1 MSFSGTIV
9 TLRAPRGAMDKTWL
23 SVIIPCRNGD
33 RWLTDTLQ
41 SVVDQ
46 QDHGIEVIFVDGSTD
61 DASVEI
67 AECFSDKLDL
77 RIFRRHDLLSWM
89 AKTNFGVEQAS
100 AEQICMLH
108 TDDLWLPNRSAQL
121 QNWLSSQPDAV
132 MHLHPCYIV
141 DEAGRRLGLWRC
153 PLPADGSPVPAQL
166 FYERLLVQN
175 FIGIP
180 TPAIRRD
187 AYLMAGGLDKALWY
201 TADWDL
207 YLKVASIGNICY
219 HSTTLACFRVH
230 RNSLTVLGS
239 RDIQDFREQHAA
251 IVDRHIS
258 KLAPDSRTATLRLSE
273 ASIEVNVALAA
284 AVAGKFG
291 AISKAL
297 GSVLFL
303 GPAGIARYLSY
314 SRIVD
319 RALPRLRAAVA
330 GRF

>member
-1 MSFSGTIV
+1 MEEV
-9 TLRAPRGAMDKTWL
+9 WL
-23 SVIIPCRNGD
+23 SVIVPSHNGQ
-33 RWLTDTLQ
+33 RWLSTALQ
-41 SVVDQ
+41 SIADQ
-46 QDHGIEVIFVDGSTD
+46 KERGIEVIVIDSSTENTSL
-61 DASVEI
+61 AI
-67 AECFSDKLDL
+67 AESFSTQVVIRAL
-77 RIFRRHDLLSWM
+77 RRPDLLSWM
-89 AKTNFGVEQAS
+89 AKTNFGAEQAKGNW
-100 AEQICMLH
+100 ICMLH
-108 TDDLWLPNRSAQL
+108 QDDLWLPNRSAEL
-121 QNWLSSQPDAV
+121 RNWLLSQPDAV

-141 DEAGRRLGLWRC
+141 DEVGRRLGLWRS

-187 AYLMAGGLDKALWY
+187 AYLMVGGLDKTLWY

-207 YLKVASIGNICY
+207 YLKIASVGNVYY
-219 HSTTLACFRVH
+219 HSTPLACFRVH
-230 RNSLTVLGS
+230 KNSLTVLGS
-239 RDIQDFREQHAA
+239 RDIQDFRRQHSA
-251 IVDRHIS
+251 IVDRHIN
-258 KLAPDSRTATLRLSE
+258 KLIPCSRTATLRLSK

-291 AISKAL
+291 AISKAIR
-297 GSVLFL
+297 SVLFL
-303 GPAGIARYLSY
+303 GPAGITRYLSY

>member
-1 MSFSGTIV
+1 MEKV
-9 TLRAPRGAMDKTWL
+9 WL
-23 SVIIPCRNGD
+23 SVIIPSHNGQ
-33 RWLTDTLQ
+33 RWLSTALQ
-41 SVVDQ
+41 SIADQ
-46 QDHGIEVIFVDGSTD
+46 KGRGVEVIIVDSSTED
-61 DASVEI
+61 TSLAI
-67 AECFSDKLDL
+67 AETFSTQFLV
-77 RIFRRHDLLSWM
+77 RAFRRPDLLSWT
-89 AKTNFGVEQAS
+89 AKTNFGVEQAKGNW
-100 AEQICMLH
+100 ICMLH
-108 TDDLWLPNRSAQL
+108 QDDFWLPNRSTQL
-121 QNWLSSQPDAV
+121 QNWLVSQSDAV

-141 DEAGRRLGLWRC
+141 DEVGRRLGLWRC
-153 PLPADGSPVPAQL
+153 PLPADDSPVPAQL
-166 FYERLLVQN
+166 LYERLLVQN

-187 AYLMAGGLDKALWY
+187 AYLMVGGLDKALWY

-207 YLKVASIGNICY
+207 YLKIASIGNVCY
-219 HSTTLACFRVH
+219 HSTPLACFRVH

-239 RDIQDFREQHAA
+239 RDIQDFRKQHSA
-251 IVDRHIS
+251 IVDRHIG
-258 KLAPDSRTATLRLSE
+258 KLTPDSRTATLRLSK

-291 AISKAL
+291 AISKAIR
-297 GSVLFL
+297 SVLFL